1 MVFLEIMK
9 ILLTKKIY
17 MIHIPFKNNHLKH
30 VGNTVFSIHYFINPG
45 RIKPQH
51 QSTDQY
57 F

>member
-30 VGNTVFSIHYFINPG
+30 VGNTVFSIHYFINAR